1 MIIRRIPA
9 QSGAQR
15 RRVAAYCRVSTLLD
29 RQEESFAVQRRHYE
43 RRIRENGEWE
53 YAGVYGDCGLS
64 GAFERRPGFA
74 RLVEDVMAGK
84 IDVVLVKSISR
95 FSRNAVECQRVVRR
109 FRARGRAR
117 AL

>member
-29 RQEESFAVQRRHYE
+29 GQEESFAVQRRHYE

-64 GAFERRPGFA
+64 GAFERA
-74 RLVEDVMAGK
+74 
-84 IDVVLVKSISR
+84 
-95 FSRNAVECQRVVRR
+95 
-109 FRARGRAR
+109 AR
-117 AL
+117 ACSLKRRASTAWTPPAT